1 LRPNAINHRETELP
15 NTATFART
23 AIMATIQPSSSFKR
37 LRNRYRLVIMN
48 DDTFEEVATFRLT
61 RLSVYVAMS
70 TIFVLL
76 VGITIALLSFTDM
89 KYLIPGYG
97 KQGAIQ
103 ELRVMRM
110 RVDSIE
116 QALVMKQQYFND
128 LRRVLQGD
136 TASMRL
142 DTVTLELPSPDSLIT
157 D

>member
-1 LRPNAINHRETELP
+1 
-15 NTATFART
+15 
-23 AIMATIQPSSSFKR
+23 
-37 LRNRYRLVIMN
+37 MN

-61 RLSVYVAMS
+61 RLSVYVVMS

-76 VGITIALLSFTDM
+76 VGLTIALLSFTDM

-128 LRRVLQGD
+128 LRKVLQGD
-136 TASMRL
+136 TASLRL
-142 DTVTLELPSPDSLIT
+142 DTATLELPSPDSLIT

>member
-1 LRPNAINHRETELP
+1 
-15 NTATFART
+15 
-23 AIMATIQPSSSFKR
+23 
-37 LRNRYRLVIMN
+37 
-48 DDTFEEVATFRLT
+48 
-61 RLSVYVAMS
+61 MS